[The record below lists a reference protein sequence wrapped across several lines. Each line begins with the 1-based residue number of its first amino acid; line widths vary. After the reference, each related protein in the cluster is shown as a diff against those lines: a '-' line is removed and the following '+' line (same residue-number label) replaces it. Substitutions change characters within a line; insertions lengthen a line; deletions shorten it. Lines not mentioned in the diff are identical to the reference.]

1 MNTTQVPRVVIVGA
15 GFGGLKTARA
25 LASSG
30 FDVTVV
36 DRRNHHVF
44 QPLLYQVATAGLAV
58 TDIASPVRDAIGDA
72 PDTRVLLAEVTDV
85 DTDARTVHL
94 RDAEPLPYDYLVVA
108 AGAKTNFHGVEAA
121 KAHGLGLKT
130 LEDARAI
137 RERVLACLEL
147 AEHEPDA
154 EARAAL
160 TTFVVVGAGPTGV
173 ELAGAL
179 RELARSS
186 SVGRCQR
193 VQVDDVRVLLVE
205 RGPRVLPSFSE
216 DLSAIATR
224 QLEELGVEVRTNASL
239 DVTGPR
245 TVRLDGERIDIGA
258 LAWAAGVQA
267 VPLAATLGETT
278 RDGRVVVTDDCS
290 LPGVPNVFAIGDI
303 AAFTPSGES
312 RPLPGLAPVA
322 IQQGEFVA
330 ARIRDLHAGRPRRRF
345 TYVDRGAMATV
356 GRSRAVVQRGRF
368 ELGGRVAWMAW
379 LAVHLASLIGFR
391 NRVAVF
397 LSWAWSYLTY
407 RRGHRLLLPPAPRLK
422 RPAAEPNARVP
433 ALVPDRDAA

>member
-1 MNTTQVPRVVIVGA
+1 MIVGA

-25 LASSG
+25 LSSSA

-72 PDTRVLLAEVTDV
+72 PDTRVLLAEVTGV
-85 DTDARTVHL
+85 DTDTQTVQL
-94 RDAEPLPYDYLVVA
+94 RDAESLPYDYLVVA
-108 AGAKTNFHGVEAA
+108 AGAKTNFHGVQAA
-121 KAHGLGLKT
+121 QTHGLGLKT
-130 LEDARAI
+130 LEDARVI

-186 SVGRCQR
+186 SVGRAQR
-193 VQVDDVRVLLVE
+193 VQADDVRVLLVE
-205 RGPRVLPSFSE
+205 RGSRVLPSFSE
-216 DLSAIATR
+216 KLSAVAAR
-224 QLEELGVEVRTNASL
+224 QLEELGVEVHTQAAL
-239 DVTGPR
+239 EVTGPR
-245 TVRLDGERIDIGA
+245 TVRLDGQRIDIGA

-267 VPLAATLGETT
+267 VPLAATLGETLG
-278 RDGRVVVTDDCS
+278 DGRVVVTDDCS
-290 LPGVPNVFAIGDI
+290 LPGTPNVFAIGDI
-303 AAFTPSGES
+303 AAFTPEGHE

-330 ARIRDLHAGRPRRRF
+330 RRIRDLHAGRPRRTF

-356 GRSRAVVQRGRF
+356 GRSRAVVQRGRLQ
-368 ELGGRVAWMAW
+368 LGGRLAWMAW

-407 RRGHRLLLPPAPRLK
+407 RRGHRLLLPPAPRLR

>member
-1 MNTTQVPRVVIVGA
+1 MNNELPRVVIVGA
-15 GFGGLKTARA
+15 GFGGLKTARV
-25 LASSG
+25 LGSSG

-58 TDIASPVRDAIGDA
+58 TDIATPVRDAIGDA
-72 PDTRVLLAEVTDV
+72 PNTRVLLAEVTDV
-85 DTDARTVHL
+85 DTDAKEVHL
-94 RDAEPLPYDYLVVA
+94 KDAEALPYDYLVVA

-121 KAHGLGLKT
+121 QTHGLGLKT
-130 LEDARAI
+130 LEDARVI
-137 RERVLACLEL
+137 RQRVLACLEL

-154 EARAAL
+154 RARAAL

-186 SVGRCQR
+186 SVGRRQR
-193 VQVDDVRVLLVE
+193 VQADDVRVILAE
-205 RGPRVLPSFSE
+205 RGDRVLPQFSE
-216 DLSAIATR
+216 ELSATAKT
-224 QLEELGVEVRTNASL
+224 QLEELGVEVRTHAAL

-245 TVRLDGERIDIGA
+245 TVLLDGEVIEVGA
-258 LAWAAGVQA
+258 LAWAAGVKA
-267 VPLAATLGETT
+267 VPLAAKLGETT
-278 RDGRVVVTDDCS
+278 RDGRVIVTSDCS
-290 LPGVPNVFAIGDI
+290 LPDAPTVFAIGDI
-303 AAFTPSGES
+303 AAFTPKGEE

-330 ARIRDLHAGRPRRRF
+330 NRIRDLEAGRPATRF
-345 TYVDRGAMATV
+345 TYVDRGTMATI

-379 LAVHLASLIGFR
+379 LGVHLASLIGFR

-397 LSWAWSYLTY
+397 LSWAWSYFTY
-407 RRGHRLLLPPAPRLK
+407 RRGHRLLLPPAPQLR
-422 RPAAEPNARVP
+422 RATAESNARVP